1 MPKAKT
7 KTDKEKLA
15 SVHKICNAMQKRN
28 GMSSEKKENCI
39 KGISKR
45 WGIGKKRKSRKR

>member
-15 SVHKICNAMQKRN
+15 TVYRICNGMQKRN
-28 GMSSEKKENCI
+28 GMSDAKKENCI
-39 KGISKR
+39 KGISKK
-45 WGIGKKRKSRKR
+45 WKIGKKRKSRN